1 MKLQPEIIRRLT
13 EDFNFKTQ
21 NGYLRYGVCPSCHQ
35 KELFT
40 SIDNPWILRCGRENK
55 CGAEIVTKELYA
67 DLFNSW
73 SERYT
78 STELTPNAAAE
89 AYLSEGRGLDVSA
102 FRGCFTQE
110 CYLEEGKG
118 SATVRFALPNGAW
131 WERIIDRPER
141 FDRKANFRGR
151 FAGEW
156 WCNPAVSLDNRKEL
170 WITEGIF
177 DALSLNQAGV
187 VAVSIMTA
195 GNYPEKALAALADV
209 YKDKQRPVLVWALDN
224 GNAGERAIKKH
235 VQRSHVEGWQ
245 AIAAI
250 PAQPALPGAAEAK
263 PQDWNDLLLR
273 NQLEPHHLKKYRH
286 NGALLLAPNAYD
298 KALLIFEYTERQEF
312 HFEYDSRLFWFKLDI
327 ERHMKA
333 IDRIMDS
340 GRAATEDLARRMALK
355 ESGAIKEIA
364 NCYPVPLY
372 FQRSEPTDEA
382 WYYLRVSFPGRTPP
396 AKGTFT
402 AAQLSSASEFKKRL
416 LHVAKGAIYTGNTTQ
431 LDRLIRQ
438 DLPVIKEVKTQNFIG
453 YNKEWG
459 AWVFNEFAVRGGR
472 VYALNSEDYFELD
485 GSSVK
490 SLSTKPEL
498 RINPEPSEFITTW
511 IDDVWSAF
519 GVQGYVALA
528 FWLGSL
534 FAEQVRGKYES
545 YPFLEIVGEPGT
557 GKSTLID
564 FLWRLCGRDDYEG
577 FDPSKATNA
586 GRSRNFAQVANLPVV
601 LIEGDR
607 DDGRSGAFDF
617 NELKNMW
624 NGRGVV
630 ARGVKS
636 NNNETYEPRF
646 KGSLVIAQNA
656 VVEASPAVMER
667 IVHIFTSKANH
678 NEMTREAAERLE
690 QIGVEKVSGFILRAT
705 CKEQDIMGLVEEV
718 YPQVNKALLADP
730 DIRHVRIAKNHAQII
745 AFVRALGL
753 FLPIPDDRLQAT
765 CDALHDMARQRV
777 SAIGADAPIVRE
789 FWEAFDYLN
798 DSVRYGVNHY
808 GENDEGLIAVSFP
821 HLMQE
826 AALSRVQ
833 FPPLNEVKN
842 QLKAGKQNVF
852 VGVKAVRSAVSKARN
867 TGVGMVGDHAPE
879 IVRCWIFKRNKNR

>member
-1 MKLQPEIIRRLT
+1 MNSQPEIIRRLI
-13 EDFNFKTQ
+13 EDFHFKPQ
-21 NGYLRYGVCPSCHQ
+21 GGYLRYGVCPQCKK

-40 SIDNPWILRCGRENK
+40 SVENPWVLRCGRENK
-55 CGAEIVTKELYA
+55 CGAEIITKELYS

-73 SERYT
+73 SERYAK
-78 STELTPNAAAE
+78 TESQPNAAAE
-89 AYLSEGRGLDVSA
+89 AYLREGRGLDVSA
-102 FRGCFTQE
+102 LRGCFTQE
-110 CYLEEGKG
+110 SYHDNGMG
-118 SATVRFALPNGAW
+118 SATVRFTLPGGAW

-156 WCNPAVSLDNRKEL
+156 WHNPALSLDNRKEIWL
-170 WITEGIF
+170 VEGIF
-177 DALSLNQAGV
+177 DALSLNQAGM

-195 GNYPEKALAALADV
+195 GNYPEKALKALAERYGDNP
-209 YKDKQRPVLVWALDN
+209 RPLLVWALDN
-224 GNAGERAIKKH
+224 GKAGERAAAKHIKRC
-235 VQRSHVEGWQ
+235 QDEGWQ
-245 AIAAI
+245 ACA
-250 PAQPALPGAAEAK
+250 ALPAPPASPGAPDAK

-273 NQLEPHHLKKYRH
+273 NQLASHHIKKYRY
-286 NGALLLAPNAYD
+286 NGALLMAGSAYE
-298 KALLIFEYTERQEF
+298 KALLIFEHTERQEF
-312 HFEYDSRLFWFKLDI
+312 HFEHDSRLFWFKLDI

-333 IDRIMDS
+333 IDRIMDG
-340 GRAATEDLARRMALK
+340 GRANDEAQARRLALK

-382 WYYLRVSFPGRTPP
+382 WYYLRVSFPGHTPP

-416 LHVAKGAIYTGNTTQ
+416 LHVAKGAIYTGNTAQ

-459 AWVFNEFAVRGGR
+459 AWVFNELAVHNGR
-472 VYALNSEDYFELD
+472 VYELNSEDYFEMD
-485 GSSVK
+485 GTSVK
-490 SLSTKPEL
+490 SLSASPVI
-498 RINPEPSEFITTW
+498 RINPEPGEFTTGW
-511 IDDVWSAF
+511 IDDVWTAF
-519 GVQGYVALA
+519 GVHGYVALA

-534 FAEQVRGKYES
+534 FAEQVRDKYES

-586 GRSRNFAQVANLPVV
+586 ARSRNFAQVSNLPVV

-607 DDGRSGAFDF
+607 DDGRPGAFDF
-617 NELKNMW
+617 NELKNLW

-636 NNNETYEPRF
+636 NNNETYEPKF

-667 IVHIFTSKANH
+667 IVHIFTSKAGH
-678 NEMTREAAERLE
+678 SDITREAAERLE
-690 QIGVEKVSGFILRAT
+690 QIGVDSVSGFLLRAT
-705 CKEQDIMGLVEEV
+705 CKEQDIMGIVDEV
-718 YPQVNKALLADP
+718 YPLANKELLSDP
-730 DIRHVRIAKNHAQII
+730 DVRHVRIAKNHAQII
-745 AFVRALGL
+745 AFTRALGWL
-753 FLPIPDDRLQAT
+753 LPIPEARIQET
-765 CDALHDMARQRV
+765 CDALHDMARRRV
-777 SAIGADAPIVRE
+777 NAIGADAPMVRE

-798 DSVRYGVNHY
+798 DSTRFGINHY
-808 GENDEGLIAVSFP
+808 GDNDEGLIAISFP
-821 HLMQE
+821 HLTQE
-826 AALSRVQ
+826 ASLARVQ
-833 FPPLNEVKN
+833 FPPLCEVKN
-842 QLKAGKQNVF
+842 LLKSGKQNAF
-852 VGVKAVRSAVSKARN
+852 IGIKNVRSAVSKARN
-867 TGVGMVGDHAPE
+867 AGVGTAGEHAPD
-879 IVRCWIFKRNKNR
+879 VVKCWIFRRTRS